1 MKENSTKKRIISL
14 LKANKAILKEQYGI
28 KKIGLFGSYAR
39 GDYTELSDIDIIV
52 DMPSDFDLYYGLKEY
67 LEKIFKK
74 KVDLGL
80 ERNIRNLI
88 RYRIDREIIYV

>member
-1 MKENSTKKRIISL
+1 MKENSTKKRIVSL
-14 LKANKAILKEQYGI
+14 LKANKAILKEQFGI

-39 GDYTELSDIDIIV
+39 GDYTEFSDIDIIV